1 MLTFSG
7 LVPTDSCSFN
17 LLALNLEIKP
27 NTKSYL
33 LNLSMYIVLLYS
45 FSVVVQQKSCLNLC
59 HFWHAFFNFSVN
71 FGDSQF
77 SWPVTLRQFFSK

>member
-17 LLALNLEIKP
+17 QLALNLEIKP

-45 FSVVVQQKSCLNLC
+45 FSVFVQQSPVSLC
-59 HFWHAFFNFSVN
+59 VIFGMHFFNFSN
-71 FGDSQF
+71 NSGDSQF
-77 SWPVTLRQFFSK
+77 SWPVTGRN